1 VIQKINV
8 SWNNEFQHDG
18 FLYFVQRIVEMLDY
32 HTIDIYRAPLMN
44 TPRLIMEYLKIAN
57 GAAKSF
63 HLDEVFHEFKDTFA
77 SDAVI
82 QYKWGEDRIRQILD
96 KLNREEQNRKTTM
109 EYLAHAIGSYYLAW
123 AKEYALHIV
132 VQNTKKSR
140 IEQAIRCLVPEII
153 KCGYS
158 REEIFYTAR
167 ELLSDEINPS
177 TALND
182 FLDHFDC
189 KKKKFTVYFQ
199 LSQRML
205 QFKETLHNRLGVI
218 FEDDGSFNKLD
229 AREKYCVGKLENIKA
244 FDAVN
249 AANQA
254 VEILEL
260 FTAFYQYFGD
270 YSVPLIYK
278 YFLVVADDG
287 KERTVMVNRGKYTS
301 IEGENPPQMAE
312 IAEMVV
318 TQLVSSAR
326 CSIAKLKQI
335 ADLHNRAISNNGL
348 ENGFLN
354 LWSIMEM
361 ICVSEPDKSKIDQ
374 VKNVTIPILKRDY
387 LPCVFKDITDN
398 LKHIIGEEQIDQLL
412 AEIAEKGSKHL
423 KLACFV
429 LLPKYNE
436 KFDSFVDR
444 LVQYPVLRSRLL
456 NLHDTCTKRK
466 NLLNLIER
474 YGKRVSWHLYRIYRA
489 RNVITHAGKRPNDL
503 KDIGEH
509 LHAYVDSLAGEM
521 IVKLSMGSL
530 CHISNI
536 IVDSEL
542 QQEDIE
548 RYMNEAITLD
558 EECMQKIFD
567 VQMSLWGISSK

>member
-1 VIQKINV
+1 MIQKIDV

-18 FLYFVQRIVEMLDY
+18 FLYFVQRIVEMLDF

-57 GAAKSF
+57 GAAKPF

-77 SDAVI
+77 SDAII

-167 ELLSDEINPS
+167 ELLSDETNPS
-177 TALND
+177 TALNS

-199 LSQRML
+199 LSQRLL
-205 QFKETLHNRLGVI
+205 QFKETLHNRLGII

-229 AREKYCVGKLENIKA
+229 AREKYCVGKLENVQA

-254 VEILEL
+254 VETLEL

-270 YSVPLIYK
+270 YSVPLVYK

-318 TQLVSSAR
+318 TQLVSNAR
-326 CSIAKLKQI
+326 CSVAKLKQI

-374 VKNVTIPILKRDY
+374 VKNVAVPILKRDY
-387 LPCVFKDITDN
+387 LPCVFKDIF
-398 LKHIIGEEQIDQLL
+398 IYFIRGR
-412 AEIAEKGSKHL
+412 
-423 KLACFV
+423 
-429 LLPKYNE
+429 KY
-436 KFDSFVDR
+436 
-444 LVQYPVLRSRLL
+444 
-456 NLHDTCTKRK
+456 
-466 NLLNLIER
+466 
-474 YGKRVSWHLYRIYRA
+474 
-489 RNVITHAGKRPNDL
+489 
-503 KDIGEH
+503 
-509 LHAYVDSLAGEM
+509 
-521 IVKLSMGSL
+521 
-530 CHISNI
+530 
-536 IVDSEL
+536 
-542 QQEDIE
+542 
-548 RYMNEAITLD
+548 
-558 EECMQKIFD
+558 ECI
-567 VQMSLWGISSK
+567 